1 MSTALR
7 LTVEEYDAMVANG
20 AFERLGD
27 RRVELWYG
35 ELREGLPPGP
45 PHTRALTY
53 LNRWSVEN
61 TRSGEV
67 DIRVQSPIAIPE
79 FDSVPEPDLV
89 WCRTLTTNDR
99 HPSPGDVFLVV
110 EVGVATL
117 RNDLREKARLYARA
131 SIADYWVVDLLARK
145 VHVSRQPS
153 KEGFA
158 LHETFEVGDVCPLAF
173 PEVRLSVGEL
183 FRWLG

>member
-7 LTVEEYDAMVANG
+7 LTVEEYDAMVASG

-35 ELREGLPPGP
+35 ELREMASQGP
-45 PHTRALTY
+45 VHSRAIAF
-53 LNRWSVEN
+53 LNRWSVRNTDEN
-61 TRSGEV
+61 LVEV
-67 DIRVQSPIAIPE
+67 RVQSPIAIPE
-79 FDSVPEPDLV
+79 FDSEPEPDVVWSSPSLV
-89 WCRTLTTNDR
+89 DR
-99 HPSPGDVFLVV
+99 HPSPAEIMLII
-110 EVGVATL
+110 EVSVATL

-145 VHVSRQPS
+145 VHVYRKPS